1 MASHTIPPVCQLLDR
16 QASQLSSD
24 ACQVAVPLAAA
35 PFLPHTGHTWVTDL
49 AVANVLNQRG
59 QQVHLGIAAP
69 DQRSEG
75 ALLFWPKSHA
85 LGLWWLQQ
93 LCQWLPEG
101 APIEIIGEHQGGIK
115 RVPKVLEAA
124 GLACIR
130 LDNARRCSL
139 FATHARPVSF
149 DEAEW
154 GEYSALELKLA
165 THPGVF
171 ANGRLDAGTDMLLA
185 RLAQEF
191 PKGISGSALDVGC
204 GDGII
209 SLWLARA
216 GAKVSALDV
225 DAFAVETTKRS
236 LALNGLE
243 GEVSIGDMLEGLDDS
258 FDLIVSNPPFHQ
270 ARDVDIGP
278 ARRLIEQAPSRLR
291 PGGKLYIVA
300 NVFLPYRASLEAC
313 FERVD
318 TLEEDGRYRIYRASS
333 PRRNYKR

>member
-1 MASHTIPPVCQLLDR
+1 MASHTIPPVCQLLER
-16 QASQLSSD
+16 GASQLDSN

-35 PFLPHTGHTWVTDL
+35 AFLPHLGGVWVTDL
-49 AVANVLNQRG
+49 AVAKVLEQHG
-59 QQVHLGIAAP
+59 QQVQLGLAAP
-69 DQRSEG
+69 AQCSDG

-85 LGLWWLQQ
+85 LGLWWLQT
-93 LCQWLPEG
+93 LCHWLPEG
-101 APIEIIGEHQGGIK
+101 APIEIVGEHQGGIK

-124 GLACIR
+124 GLECAR

-139 FATHARPVSF
+139 FATRAKPV
-149 DEAEW
+149 DIAAPEW

-171 ANGRLDAGTDMLLA
+171 ANGRLDAGTDMLLT

-191 PKGISGSALDVGC
+191 PKGVSGSALDVGC

-216 GAKVSALDV
+216 GAEVTALDV
-225 DAFAVETTKRS
+225 DAFAVETTRRS
-236 LALNGLE
+236 LALNGME
-243 GEVSIGDMLEGLDDS
+243 GSVAIGDMLEEVAES
-258 FDLIVSNPPFHQ
+258 FDVIVSNPPFHQ

-300 NVFLPYRASLEAC
+300 NVFLPYRAALEAC

-333 PRRNYKR
+333 PRRTRKR